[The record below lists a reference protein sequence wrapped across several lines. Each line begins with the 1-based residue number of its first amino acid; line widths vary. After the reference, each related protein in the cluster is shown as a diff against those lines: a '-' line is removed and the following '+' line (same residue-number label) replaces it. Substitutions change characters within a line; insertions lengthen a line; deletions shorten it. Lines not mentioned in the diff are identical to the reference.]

1 MKNLSLVVVFML
13 ATLSMAIGQVKT
25 PAPSPSVKIEQDFGL
40 TTVNLE
46 YSRPG
51 VKDRVIFGDL
61 VPYDKMWRT
70 GANKNTMI
78 TFSDAVTFAGTE
90 VEPGTYALFTKPGK
104 QMWDVY
110 LYSDTENWG
119 TPEDWDDAKVVA
131 KTSVKSN
138 MLSSN
143 VESFNIGLENISDDK
158 ADLVLSWEKT
168 QIVMALGVA
177 TDEMA
182 MKTIESTMSGPSWRD
197 QYNAARYY
205 RENGKDLD
213 KALEWMTASVAER
226 GEQYWNTR
234 QLALIQA
241 DKGDYKGAIETA
253 KKSIELA
260 KTAGSDNYVK
270 FNEESI
276 AEWKKMK

>member
-1 MKNLSLVVVFML
+1 
-13 ATLSMAIGQVKT
+13 MAIGQVKT
-25 PAPSPSVKIEQDFGL
+25 PAPSPSIKIEQEFGL

-70 GANKNTMI
+70 GANKNSML

-90 VEPGTYALFTKPGK
+90 VEAGTYALFTKPGK
-104 QMWDVY
+104 QMWEVY
-110 LYSDTENWG
+110 LYTDTENWG
-119 TPEDWDDAKVVA
+119 TPEEWDDAKVAA
-131 KTSVKSN
+131 KTTVKSTTN
-138 MLSSN
+138 SSS
-143 VESFNIGLENISDDK
+143 VESFDLGLQNISDDS

-168 QIVMALGVA
+168 QIAIELGVA
-177 TDEMA
+177 TDAMA
-182 MKTIESTMSGPSWRD
+182 MKTIEAAMGGPSWRD

-213 KALEWMTASVAER
+213 KALKWMTASVAER
-226 GEQYWNTR
+226 GEMYWNTR

-241 DKGDYKGAIETA
+241 DKGDYKSAIATA

-260 KTAGSDNYVK
+260 KEAGSDNYVK
-270 FNEESI
+270 FNEASI
-276 AEWKKMK
+276 AEWKNMK

>member
-1 MKNLSLVVVFML
+1 MKNLSLLFVLLL
-13 ATLSMAIGQVKT
+13 ATATMAFGQVKT
-25 PAPSPSVKIEQDFGL
+25 PAPSPKVKVEQQFGL
-40 TTVNLE
+40 TNVTLE

-78 TFSDAVTFAGTE
+78 TFDDAVTFAGTE
-90 VEPGTYALFTKPGK
+90 VEAGTYALFTKPGK
-104 QMWDVY
+104 QMWEVY
-110 LYSDTENWG
+110 LYTDTENWG
-119 TPEDWDDAKVVA
+119 TPENWDDANVAA
-131 KTSVKSN
+131 KTTVKSSMN
-138 MLSSN
+138 ATS
-143 VESFNIGLENISDDK
+143 VETFQIGLENITSDM
-158 ADLVLSWEKT
+158 ADLVLSWENT
-168 QIVMALGVA
+168 QIAVALGVA
-177 TDEMA
+177 TDKMA
-182 MKTIESTMSGPSWRD
+182 MESIDAVMAGPSARD
-197 QYNAARYY
+197 MYNAARYY

-213 KALEWMTASVAER
+213 KALDWMTKAVASR
-226 GEQYWNTR
+226 GEEYWNTR

-253 KKSIELA
+253 EKSIELA

-270 FNEESI
+270 FNEASI